1 MAYSDFTLA
10 QISTTFGIAIEDSL
24 DLFSHLAPTCVDTVF
39 ATYMNNTI
47 PLALA
52 IGTEKAKSE
61 LIIAPILV
69 EVRRIVHNHISLFS
83 GIRFTVDT
91 AQGLDG
97 TCDFLISRARQ
108 QTYLK
113 CPVIAIVEAK
123 NDNINSG
130 LAQCIAEMIAANI
143 FNQQQE
149 NAIEP
154 LYGAVTTGSQW
165 KFLTLKDNTAY
176 IDIQDYYVNTLE
188 TILGILI
195 HMVNPELSTET
206 YEDRNNNA

>member
-10 QISTTFGIAIEDSL
+10 QINTTFGITIEDSL
-24 DLFSHLAPTCVDTVF
+24 DLFSHLAPACVDTFFV
-39 ATYMNNTI
+39 TYMNNTI

-69 EVRRIVHNHISLFS
+69 EVRRIVDNHMSLFS

-91 AQGLDG
+91 TQGLDG

-149 NAIEP
+149 HGIEP

-176 IDIQDYYVNTLE
+176 IDLQDYYINTLE

-195 HMVNPELSTET
+195 HMVEPELSTEQ